1 LVQEGRGILKR
12 IHVIDGPVAG
22 AAFDVADGV
31 TSVGRSSDN
40 DICIPDIGVS
50 RHHAKL
56 LKKNGKVF
64 VVDLGSRH
72 GVFVNGRK
80 IARRRE
86 VEIHE
91 ESTVRVGN
99 TVLSFRR
106 RSSGVKA
113 VQQPPMFRSVKHTD
127 KTSELSTAMQSSRN
141 YTRSLELLLKVSNI
155 FSQSLNI
162 DELLGEVIDQIFI
175 VLERIDRG
183 AVLLL
188 DKDKGSLQ
196 EVASKTRME
205 DREGLFSKIN
215 YSRTIVN
222 RTLEQAK
229 PVMMSDTSRVDK
241 DSLSNSIEQMNIMS
255 VMCVP
260 LVHRGEV
267 GGVIYV
273 DSIGLPE
280 GFRKDDLQLLTSL
293 SNTAA
298 VALENARLYS
308 NLEQLVEQRTKQLA
322 KTQASL
328 KESESRFRAVFENMS
343 NGVAIFEALAKGADF
358 ILKDFNKAAERID
371 KIKKED
377 VIGRSVRTVFPG
389 FREYGFLDIFKSV
402 WDTGKP
408 EYHSPMLY
416 KKDDV
421 TSWRTSYV
429 YKLPNG
435 EIVFIYEDI
444 TAQKEAIENQQ
455 RLERQLSHA
464 QKMES
469 LGRMAGGVAHNFR
482 NILQAIMG
490 NTQFLQMA
498 YGQDEQ
504 MQKIA
509 KIMNASV
516 RKGSDF
522 IDSLLKFS
530 RQDIDRGMLPLDLED
545 VISETN
551 RIISNTFDQKIK
563 ITTRVEGPL
572 SIKGDH
578 LSLNQAF
585 INLCN
590 NARDSMP
597 DGGELT
603 IEAKKQN
610 DEVLITISDT
620 GLGMDEETIKNIFD
634 PFYTT
639 KDVGQGTG
647 LGLSITHG
655 IIEEHN
661 GSISVSSQ
669 TGKGTKFTISFPVA
683 ERFDRIESKSP
694 LKIKR
699 GMGETVLVVDDE
711 PDVLEGLRNMVKA
724 IGYEVE
730 SAGSGNLALEQ
741 YKKHKPDVVLM
752 DWKMAN
758 MDGATCAKE
767 IVAFDPA
774 ARVILISGYQEGAR
788 NEIEAGLKNII
799 KDFIVKPFDLKK
811 LSEVFVKALH

>member
-1 LVQEGRGILKR
+1 MKK

-22 AAFDVADGV
+22 AAFDLTDGV

-40 DICIPDIGVS
+40 DICISDIGVS

-56 LKKNGKVF
+56 LKKNGKIF
-64 VVDLGSRH
+64 IVDLGSRH

-80 IARRRE
+80 IARGRE

-91 ESTVRVGN
+91 DSTVRVGN
-99 TVLSFRR
+99 TVLSFHK
-106 RSSGVKA
+106 RSAGEKVA
-113 VQQPPMFRSVKHTD
+113 QQYPMFLSLKNTD

-241 DSLSNSIEQMNIMS
+241 ESLSNSMEQMNIMS

-358 ILKDFNKAAERID
+358 ILKDFNKAAEHID

-429 YKLPNG
+429 YKLPGG

-444 TAQKEAIENQQ
+444 TAQKVAIDNQQ

-498 YGQDEQ
+498 YSQDEQ
-504 MQKIA
+504 VQKITEV
-509 KIMNASV
+509 MNESV
-516 RKGSDF
+516 KKGSDF

-530 RQDIDRGMLPLDLED
+530 RQDIERGMLPLDLED
-545 VISETN
+545 VITETN

-572 SIKGDH
+572 PIKGDH

-597 DGGELT
+597 NGGELT
-603 IEAKKQN
+603 IEARKQK
-610 DEVLITISDT
+610 DEVSVTISDT
-620 GLGMDEETIKNIFD
+620 GLGMNEETVKNIFD

-661 GSISVSSQ
+661 ASISVFSQ
-669 TGKGTKFTISFPVA
+669 LGKGTQFTISFPVA
-683 ERFDRIESKSP
+683 EKFDRIESKSP
-694 LKIKR
+694 LKLKR
-699 GMGETVLVVDDE
+699 GKGETILVVDDE
-711 PDVLEGLRNMVKA
+711 PDVLEGLRNMVTA
-724 IGYEVE
+724 IGYAVD
-730 SAGSGNLALEQ
+730 SAGSGNLALEH
-741 YKKHKPDVVLM
+741 YKKHRPDVVLM

-758 MDGATCAKE
+758 MDGAACARE
-767 IVAFDPA
+767 IVSIDPA
-774 ARVILISGYQEGAR
+774 ARVILISGYQEGAG
-788 NEIEAGLKNII
+788 NEIEAGLKNVI

-811 LSEVFVKALH
+811 LSEVIEKALH